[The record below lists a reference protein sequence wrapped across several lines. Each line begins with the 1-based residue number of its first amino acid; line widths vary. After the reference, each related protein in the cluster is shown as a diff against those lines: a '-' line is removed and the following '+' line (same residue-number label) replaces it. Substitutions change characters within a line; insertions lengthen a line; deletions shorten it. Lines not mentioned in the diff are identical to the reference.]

1 MGRICHNA
9 GASGCR
15 NQDSIY
21 CGFCKV
27 SFKGRLGGLFLSTL
41 IATND
46 NKYMYKIINMNNT
59 LWFEYWDHLRSFE
72 VDVMPSG
79 ILGPIVDV
87 GSWQAMPGGPLVYAR
102 DRGSWILHGLEEL
115 HWTRCQGG
123 ALGSCVSGIVPLN
136 KKNNGEPVG
145 ATDRVF
151 QKIGNWLLG
160 TRVIYDWY
168 NLCLERL
175 LRFQWD
181 TPRTS
186 PFTNCCPISSL
197 LSLFV
202 SRFTSV

>member
-1 MGRICHNA
+1 MIWILRSSEVFR
-9 GASGCR
+9 SGCDA
-15 NQDSIY
+15 Q
-21 CGFCKV
+21 
-27 SFKGRLGGLFLSTL
+27 
-41 IATND
+41 
-46 NKYMYKIINMNNT
+46 
-59 LWFEYWDHLRSFE
+59 WDPWANRWR
-72 VDVMPSG
+72 G
-79 ILGPIVDV
+79 ILAGHARRAAGLCPGPWELDPAWPWGIALN
-87 GSWQAMPGGPLVYAR
+87 AMSRWSA
-102 DRGSWILHGLEEL
+102 WEL
-115 HWTRCQGG
+115 CLRHSPFKQ
-123 ALGSCVSGIVPLN
+123 
-136 KKNNGEPVG
+136 KNNGEPVG